1 MPQKFSPEAASA
13 AVSKGAR
20 AGPQQEGNDAMAV
33 SAMKEGVSRFKRGLV
48 LRAAAKLFSERG
60 YAATTINAIT
70 DELSASKRAI
80 YDHFAGKAEILVEI
94 CEQAVRFSVDLA
106 ERIAREP
113 GDPVAKLRLLARDFT
128 GIVIENQDYIA
139 ISSREMKFLPEDSY
153 RRILR
158 MQERFDRILRS
169 ILAEGVARGC
179 FELADPAM
187 TGLAISGMIIWVH
200 RWYRAGGRLSRQEI
214 AEAMAETALRMAAAP
229 GARRADPHSPG

>member
-1 MPQKFSPEAASA
+1 
-13 AVSKGAR
+13 
-20 AGPQQEGNDAMAV
+20 MAV

-60 YAATTINAIT
+60 YSATTIDAIT

-106 ERIAREP
+106 ERVAREP
-113 GDPVAKLRLLARDFT
+113 GDPVAKLRALAHDFT
-128 GIVIENQDYIA
+128 GIVIDNQDYIA

-158 MQERFDRILRS
+158 MQERFDRILAS
-169 ILAEGVARGC
+169 ILAEGVARGS
-179 FELADPAM
+179 FALADPAV

-200 RWYRAGGRLSRQEI
+200 RWYRVGGRLSRREI
-214 AEAMAETALRMAAAP
+214 AEAMAETALRMAAASE
-229 GARRADPHSPG
+229 AKRATR

>member
-1 MPQKFSPEAASA
+1 M
-13 AVSKGAR
+13 
-20 AGPQQEGNDAMAV
+20 
-33 SAMKEGVSRFKRGLV
+33 SRFKRGLV

-60 YAATTINAIT
+60 YAATTIDAIT

-80 YDHFAGKAEILVEI
+80 YDHFAGKTEILVEI

-106 ERIAREP
+106 ERVAREP

-139 ISSREMKFLPEDSY
+139 ISSREMKFLPEDSH

-158 MQERFDRILRS
+158 MQERFDRILAA

-179 FELADPAM
+179 FELRDPAM
-187 TGLAISGMIIWVH
+187 TALAISGMIIWVH

-214 AEAMAETALRMAAAP
+214 ADAMAEAALRMALPASA
-229 GARRADPHSPG
+229 SPIGR